1 MTRSL
6 SRRQSAVL
14 GLVVVLCLA
23 VGVWGL
29 FRVSG
34 NSGFWSDGYE
44 LTVLAADAQDVEKGT
59 PVRVRGIQAGQ
70 VVGIEDA
77 GDGVRIRL
85 RLDDKYSDRLY
96 ADASALVQTKGLLGV
111 SVVDIKP
118 GTSGAGPLRD
128 PVVQAK
134 PAPDLADVTAK
145 LNSVATRV
153 DSVLKEVQEGNG
165 SLPKLLRDETVYN
178 DLKATTADAKKLA
191 RNLDETVTAMRG
203 DAQRT
208 LTKVDAGVDAIHGE
222 LGEIKG
228 LVRTGKDAAT
238 AIKQDA
244 EAIKSLPII
253 RAYVED
259 HAAALVRPA
268 HDKDRVVYRPEELF
282 EPGTSILTE
291 PGKGRLNECAGWLR
305 GQKPKGSEIVVA
317 ALADPRATDQTS
329 ASASTLTKKQAETVA
344 EYFKGQ
350 GVHKMGWVA
359 RRDVKAIGLGQDP
372 SPVVEKEPLPAE
384 RIEIILFVPR

>member
-6 SRRQSAVL
+6 TRRQSAVL

-34 NSGFWSDGYE
+34 NSGLWSDGYE

-70 VVGIEDA
+70 VVGLEDA

-85 RLDDKYSDRLY
+85 RLDEKYRDRLY
-96 ADASALVQTKGLLGV
+96 ADATALVQTKGLLGV
-111 SVVDIKP
+111 GVVDIKP
-118 GTSGAGPLRD
+118 GTSGTGPLRE
-128 PVVQAK
+128 PVVHAK
-134 PAPDLADVTAK
+134 PAPDLAEVTAK
-145 LNSVATRV
+145 LNSVAGRV
-153 DSVLKEVQEGNG
+153 DWVLKEVQEGNG

-191 RNLDETVTAMRG
+191 KNLDETVTAMRG

-208 LTKVDAGVDAIHGE
+208 LGKVDAGVDAIHGE
-222 LGEIKG
+222 LGELKG

-253 RAYVED
+253 RNYVQD
-259 HAAALVRPA
+259 HVAALVRPECA
-268 HDKDRVVYRPEELF
+268 KDRVVYRPEDIF
-282 EPGTSILTE
+282 EPGTSVLTE
-291 PGKGRLNECAGWLR
+291 AGKNHLNECAGWLR
-305 GQKPKGSEIVVA
+305 GQKQKGSEIVVA
-317 ALADPRATDQTS
+317 VLADPKATDQTS
-329 ASASTLTKKQAETVA
+329 ASASALTKKQAETIA

-350 GVHKMGWVA
+350 GAHKMGWVT